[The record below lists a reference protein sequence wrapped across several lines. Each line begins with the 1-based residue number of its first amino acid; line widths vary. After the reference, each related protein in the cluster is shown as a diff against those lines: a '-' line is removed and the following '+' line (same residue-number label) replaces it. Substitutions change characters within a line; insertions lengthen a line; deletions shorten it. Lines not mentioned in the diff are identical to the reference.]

1 LETEL
6 TDITADAE
14 LRARSLWRH
23 PEFMK
28 LWTGQTISE
37 LGSRITR
44 EGLPYLAA
52 TLLAATP
59 AQMGW
64 MAAIASLPA
73 LVFSLPAG
81 AWVDRLHRR
90 PILIAC
96 DIARAL
102 VLCAVPLAAA
112 AGALSIEL
120 LVEVLA
126 VSATLTVIFTVA
138 YQSYLPSLVAS
149 KQIVDANSKLSLSGS
164 TAEVLGPGL
173 AGVLVQTLTAPV
185 AVLFDALSFLV
196 SAASIVWITKPEPP
210 PAPAHERQSLTHE
223 IAEGLRTLVHHPL
236 LRVTAIAAALL
247 AFFGNFFGALYT
259 LFAVQYLGMNALLLG
274 LTVGVG
280 GVSSVIGSLITQPIV
295 RRLGI
300 GPTMIVM
307 LIPLGA
313 TMMAIPLAPQPVAMA
328 ALFLG
333 AAQFGDMFRTIYF
346 INDISLR
353 QAVTPKRL
361 LGRVNAG
368 TQVLIAAV
376 APLGALVGGYL
387 GEHIGVR
394 ETFYLSAFGPL
405 LACVLLFASP
415 LRHLKSVPVSD

>member
-1 LETEL
+1 
-6 TDITADAE
+6 
-14 LRARSLWRH
+14 
-23 PEFMK
+23 MK
-28 LWTGQTISE
+28 LWSGQTISE
-37 LGSRITR
+37 LGSRISR

-52 TLLAATP
+52 TLLGATP

-81 AWVDRLHRR
+81 AWVDRLRRR
-90 PILIAC
+90 PLLIVS

-112 AGALSIEL
+112 TGSLRFEL
-120 LVEVLA
+120 LLVVLA
-126 VSATLTVIFTVA
+126 VSGTLTVLFTVA
-138 YQSYLPSLVAS
+138 YQSYIPSLVEHD
-149 KQIVDANSKLSLSGS
+149 QIVEGNSKLALSS
-164 TAEVLGPGL
+164 ATAEVLGPGL
-173 AGVLVQTLTAPV
+173 AGLLVQTLTAPI

-196 SAASIVWITKPEPP
+196 SAVTVGWITKPEPP

-223 IAEGLRTLVHHPL
+223 IAEGLRTLVHHPI

-274 LTVGVG
+274 LTVAVG
-280 GVSSVIGSLITQPIV
+280 GVASLVGSLITQPLV
-295 RRLGI
+295 RRFGI
-300 GPTMIVM
+300 GPTMIMM
-307 LIPLGA
+307 LIPLGV
-313 TMMAIPLAPQPVAMA
+313 TMMAIPFAPQPLAMA
-328 ALFLG
+328 TLFLSI
-333 AAQFGDMFRTIYF
+333 AQFGDMFRTVYF

-368 TQVLIAAV
+368 TQVLIAAA
-376 APLGALVGGYL
+376 APLGALVGGLL
-387 GEHIGVR
+387 GEHLGVR
-394 ETFYLSAFGPL
+394 ETFYLSALGPA
-405 LACVLLFASP
+405 LACVLLVTSP
-415 LRHLKSVPVSD
+415 LRTLKSTSLSE